1 MNIVVL
7 IDYYRL
13 EIFFKQLFGTLKLL
27 LGVFLHGFELVF
39 PAHGFPLVNAEA
51 VVREYLDALYL
62 LVLTEGFAEGADIFF
77 HIAIAGHEDVAK
89 PEGVIV
95 LFEPSCGAQ
104 GLLVAAAGK
113 VTMALGIELLDIEQ
127 HEVDLV
133 HQLLHML
140 VPYTTIGVDTGV
152 YAMTF
157 QILHKGNK
165 CFGLYGRLTSRE
177 GDTTTLAKEG
187 YLADGHVYDLFGT
200 CGFATIKVYGVG
212 VCTIKATEGTA
223 L

>member
-1 MNIVVL
+1 MPSEEPKEARKGIFIFIASGYPLAMNIVVL

-13 EIFFKQLFGTLKLL
+13 EIFFEQLFGTLKLL

-62 LVLTEGFAEGADIFF
+62 LVLTESFAEGADIFF

-104 GLLVAAAGK
+104 GSAR
-113 VTMALGIELLDIEQ
+113 
-127 HEVDLV
+127 
-133 HQLLHML
+133 
-140 VPYTTIGVDTGV
+140 
-152 YAMTF
+152 
-157 QILHKGNK
+157 
-165 CFGLYGRLTSRE
+165 C
-177 GDTTTLAKEG
+177 
-187 YLADGHVYDLFGT
+187 
-200 CGFATIKVYGVG
+200 CGQ
-212 VCTIKATEGTA
+212 
-223 L
+223 